1 MLIVL
6 FNNKNLRMNQEIVFA
21 SDRNCGQTN
30 ISEIDEFS
38 IASTGKQLKLI
49 NRWNEK
55 VGLRDI
61 AYH

>member
-21 SDRNCGQTN
+21 SSHDCGQTN
-30 ISEIDEFS
+30 IGEFS
-38 IASTGKQLKLI
+38 EFSFASKVKHLKLL
-49 NRWNEK
+49 NGWNEK
-55 VGLRDI
+55 VRLRDI